1 MPTLYQRSV
10 ALFLSFVIAFQAL
23 ACAWSPYMEYDMLFD
38 RDLVFEHGKHN
49 TSYNAWYYN
58 QELYNSDNLR
68 FQNAD
73 SWVTFLEHAYRRED
87 IISFIYRG
95 EAKYN
100 VQEKELLQLR
110 KTRLKALQAPL
121 KESQFVAC
129 IVFALKV
136 EQLLEHYKSDPWD
149 DEPIQIQMSDFTPLI
164 NEATAQI
171 KANTDVFI
179 KERYAFQLLKLYR
192 YSKQYNPFILNFK
205 KYFETKK
212 SMLSYWAMEH
222 YAGILSE
229 LGKTAQAN
237 YYFAKVYVNC
247 SAKRSSSYLS
257 MKLSAPANF
266 EQTLALCTSDEEQ
279 MALHYIHAMQT
290 KALALQDLK
299 EITSKLGNHEYAR
312 VVMSHE
318 INKLE
323 KILLNRAQTE
333 EDFAYQS
340 ERMSEL
346 KLLQNQVGAYLKD
359 LIQLNQSLVSQ
370 DKNDAFW
377 HLSLAYLY
385 HLDQQFD
392 ACSEVLKT
400 IKPTTP
406 EIQKQH
412 DIIFIVNY
420 LAQRKTLSEADENI
434 IGEKLMSLNQNNPSY
449 PFLGGEDYPMGKYT
463 NERFLVEEYNT
474 LNQYIFTKIA
484 ERYKNLNAFM
494 AVIFS
499 GNQFESDLCIK
510 SAISR
515 YEDLRTPNFII
526 KLTDIDRIL
535 TDLKRTPENKLSTF
549 AASYYFGTPQYVEA
563 EDTYHTPLVAFE
575 LCAQKLLELKATILL
590 RDPAQI
596 EQALQILEG
605 LPKELTDQHYT
616 YGSPFLYSAK
626 TPHFG
631 YQYQHQNRLPKLTRL
646 AFARQVKSLADQ
658 TNSATSAFQLGVAYY
673 NASYYGLQ
681 WDLLAYY
688 RWFSYP
694 NGNVDMRIAE
704 KYLNMALNLGGLN
717 TEQQAQTYFMLAR
730 CEQNR
735 YTLQNG
741 AFRESY
747 DGDRAF
753 FIDFNR
759 MKRSLYM
766 QNFEILARN
775 YKATASYKEIIK
787 ECKYFTYYL
796 N

>member
-1 MPTLYQRSV
+1 MPTIYQRSV
-10 ALFLSFVIAFQAL
+10 ALFLSFVMAFQAL
-23 ACAWSPYMEYDMLFD
+23 ACFWSPYMEYDMLFD
-38 RDLVFEHGKHN
+38 RDLVFAHGKHN
-49 TSYNAWYYN
+49 TSFNAWYYN

-68 FQNAD
+68 FENAD
-73 SWVTFLEHAYRRED
+73 SWVTFLENAYRRED

-95 EAKYN
+95 EAKYEG
-100 VQEKELLQLR
+100 QEKELLQLR
-110 KTRLKALQAPL
+110 KKRLKALHAPL

-136 EQLLEHYKSDPWD
+136 EQLLENYQPDPWN
-149 DEPIQIQMSDFTPLI
+149 EVPIQIKLSDFTPLI
-164 NEATAQI
+164 NEATAQM
-171 KANTDVFI
+171 KGTQDVFI

-205 KYFETKK
+205 KYFEGRET
-212 SMLSYWAMEH
+212 MLSYWAMEH
-222 YAGILSE
+222 YAGILST

-237 YYFAKVYVNC
+237 YYFTKVYVNC
-247 SAKRSSSYLS
+247 PAKRSSSYLS
-257 MKLSAPANF
+257 MKLSAPSDF
-266 EQTLALCTSDEEQ
+266 EQTLAFCTSTEEQ
-279 MALHYIHAMQT
+279 MALYYIHAMQT

-323 KILLNRAQTE
+323 KIVLNRAQNE
-333 EDFAYQS
+333 EDFENQS
-340 ERMSEL
+340 DRMKAL
-346 KLLQNQVGAYLKD
+346 HLLDGQVAAYLKE
-359 LIQLNQSLVSQ
+359 LIQLNQSLLSQ

-385 HLDQQFD
+385 HLDQQLD
-392 ACSEVLKT
+392 ACSEVLKA
-400 IKPTTP
+400 IEPTTP

-420 LAQRKTLSEADENI
+420 LAQHQSLNEADENI
-434 IGEKLMSLNQNNPSY
+434 IGEKLISLNQNNPSY
-449 PFLGGEDYPMGKYT
+449 PFLGGEDYPMGNYI
-463 NERFLVEEYNT
+463 NEHFMVEEYNT
-474 LNQYIFTKIA
+474 LNEYIFTKIA

-499 GNQFESDLCIK
+499 GNQFSDLCIK
-510 SAISR
+510 SAHSI
-515 YEDLRTPNFII
+515 EDRPTSDFQI
-526 KLTDIDRIL
+526 KLADIDRIL

-563 EDTYHTPLVAFE
+563 EDSYHTPPVAFE
-575 LCAQKLLELKATILL
+575 LCEQKLLELKATILL
-590 RDPAQI
+590 RDPVQI
-596 EQALQILEG
+596 EQALQILET

-616 YGSPFLYSAK
+616 YGSPFLYTAK
-626 TPHFG
+626 TPNFDSH
-631 YQYQHQNRLPKLTRL
+631 YESQNRLPKLSRL
-646 AFARQVKSLADQ
+646 AFAQKVRQLMSDEQNAL
-658 TNSATSAFQLGVAYY
+658 NAFQLGVAYY

-681 WDLLAYY
+681 WNLLAYD
-688 RWFSYP
+688 RWFWRP

-704 KYLNMALNLGGLN
+704 KYLNKALSIGGLN

-741 AFRESY
+741 EFRESY
-747 DGDRAF
+747 DGDNAF
-753 FIDFNR
+753 SIDFAR

-766 QNFEILARN
+766 RNFEIIAN
-775 YKATASYKEIIK
+775 KYKGTESYKEIIK
-787 ECKYFTYYL
+787 ECKYFAYYI